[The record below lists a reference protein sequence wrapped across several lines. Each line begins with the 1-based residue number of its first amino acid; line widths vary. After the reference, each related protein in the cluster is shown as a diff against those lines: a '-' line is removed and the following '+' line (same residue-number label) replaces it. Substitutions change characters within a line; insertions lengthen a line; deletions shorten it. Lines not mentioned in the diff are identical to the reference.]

1 MKGTDGEE
9 ADGQRQGDEE
19 EGRRRGRRGWRVVV
33 LLIAVRCSE
42 VLERTM
48 VH

>member
-19 EGRRRGRRGWRVVV
+19 EERRRSGGERMERCC
-33 LLIAVRCSE
+33 IINCSE
-42 VLERTM
+42 M
-48 VH
+48 F